1 MKNAKMSQT
10 LQSFKRFSENDTL
23 KLDRDVFQLILADS
37 LNRVLLKLLL
47 PWKSIISETIVN
59 DRGVSWGREESAVNR
74 QFEEHFGSKE
84 ALGRWEAAD
93 KVNLD

>member
-1 MKNAKMSQT
+1 MENAKMSQT

-59 DRGVSWGREESAVNR
+59 GRGVS
-74 QFEEHFGSKE
+74 
-84 ALGRWEAAD
+84 
-93 KVNLD
+93 

>member
-1 MKNAKMSQT
+1 MINVKMSQT
-10 LQSFKRFSENDTL
+10 LQNFKKFSENDTL

-59 DRGVSWGREESAVNR
+59 DRGVN
-74 QFEEHFGSKE
+74 
-84 ALGRWEAAD
+84 
-93 KVNLD
+93 